1 MDATTPA
8 RVSVTTTGVPPAT
21 TTNTTMPSLPDSPMD
36 RTLFSLMAC
45 VFAVFLV
52 TGAALP
58 ALPLHIHDDLGFG
71 TFAVGL
77 VSGAQFASALL
88 CRLWSGTISDQ
99 RGPKFAVT
107 TGLLLGALAGVFYLI
122 SLMGVGRPLLSITFL
137 VVGRVLL
144 GGAESFIMIGA
155 QSWCLSLGGA
165 GNVGKMIAWIGT
177 AMFTAL
183 ALGAPLGSFL
193 FANFGF
199 ASIGWATLIG
209 VLGTWLLVV
218 SIPAIH
224 PAPQSRKATGHV
236 LKAVWIPGLAMAFSS
251 VGYGIMTAFG
261 VLHFFEHGWQ
271 PAWLSFTAFA
281 VGLMAARLF
290 FGPLPDRLGGA
301 RTAMVFVVI
310 QSAGLALIWLS
321 PYAWL
326 AFTGSAMAGF
336 GYALVYP
343 GLGIEAVARAPA
355 DARGLAMGVYTAFID
370 LALGLLAPLLGLLA
384 SGIGLSRIFLIT
396 ALLALCTVPIAAW
409 LWIHPTRALATA
421 Q

>member
-1 MDATTPA
+1 MIPAGVRAALTTSA
-8 RVSVTTTGVPPAT
+8 
-21 TTNTTMPSLPDSPMD
+21 TMPSPPDLPID
-36 RTLFSLMAC
+36 RTLLSLMAC

-58 ALPLHIHDDLGFG
+58 ALPLHIHDDLGFS

-77 VSGAQFASALL
+77 VSGAQFAAALL
-88 CRLWSGTISDQ
+88 CRLWSGTVSD
-99 RGPKFAVT
+99 RHGPKFTVT
-107 TGLLLGALAGVFYLI
+107 TGLLLAALAGTLYLV
-122 SLMGVGRPLLSITFL
+122 SLLAMGRPSLSIAIL
-137 VVGRVLL
+137 IAGRVLL

-155 QSWCLSLGGA
+155 QSWCLSIGGPR
-165 GNVGKMIAWIGT
+165 NVGKMIAWIGT
-177 AMFTAL
+177 AMFIAL
-183 ALGAPLGSFL
+183 ALGAPLGSSL
-193 FANFGF
+193 LASFGF
-199 ASIGWATLIG
+199 ASIGWITLIDAT
-209 VLGTWLLVV
+209 GTWLLVV
-218 SIPAIH
+218 SIPAIQA
-224 PAPQSRKATGHV
+224 APRSGKAKGHV

-261 VLHFFEHGWQ
+261 VLLFVEHGWQ

-281 VGLMAARLF
+281 VALMVARLF
-290 FGPLPDRLGGA
+290 FGPLPDRFGGA
-301 RTAMVFVVI
+301 RTAMIFVVI

-326 AFTGSAMAGF
+326 AFAGSAMAGF

-355 DARGLAMGVYTAFID
+355 DARGLAMGIYTAFID

-384 SGIGLSRIFLIT
+384 NGIGLSRIFLIT
-396 ALLALCTVPIAAW
+396 ALLALCAVPIAAW
-409 LWIHPTRALATA
+409 LRTHPARAPATA

>member
-1 MDATTPA
+1 
-8 RVSVTTTGVPPAT
+8 
-21 TTNTTMPSLPDSPMD
+21 MD
-36 RTLFSLMAC
+36 RTLLSLMAC

-77 VSGAQFASALL
+77 VSGAQFAAALL
-88 CRLWSGTISDQ
+88 CRLWSGTVSDR

-107 TGLLLGALAGVFYLI
+107 TGLLLAALAGVFYLI
-122 SLMGVGRPLLSITFL
+122 SLMAVGRPLLSITFL
-137 VVGRVLL
+137 IVGRVLL

-261 VLHFFEHGWQ
+261 VLLFVEHGWQ

-281 VGLMAARLF
+281 VGLMAARVF

-301 RTAMVFVVI
+301 RTAVVFVVI

-326 AFTGSAMAGF
+326 AFAGSAMAGF

-384 SGIGLSRIFLIT
+384 NGIGLSRIFLIT

-409 LWIHPTRALATA
+409 LQIHPARALATA

>member
-1 MDATTPA
+1 MLRLPGLQIDRAL
-8 RVSVTTTGVPPAT
+8 
-21 TTNTTMPSLPDSPMD
+21 PSLMG
-36 RTLFSLMAC
+36 C

-77 VSGAQFASALL
+77 VSGAQFAAALL
-88 CRLWSGTISDQ
+88 CRLWSGTISD
-99 RGPKFAVT
+99 RHGPKFAVT
-107 TGLLLGALAGVFYLI
+107 MGLLLAALAGTLYLV
-122 SLMGVGRPLLSITFL
+122 SLLALGRPLLSIAIL
-137 VVGRVLL
+137 IVGRVLL

-155 QSWCLSLGGA
+155 QSWCLSIGGA
-165 GNVGKMIAWIGT
+165 SNVGKMIAWIGT
-177 AMFTAL
+177 AMFMAL
-183 ALGAPLGSFL
+183 ALGAPLGSSL
-193 FANFGF
+193 LAEFGF

-209 VLGTWLLVV
+209 ALGTWLLVV
-218 SIPAIH
+218 AIPAI
-224 PAPQSRKATGHV
+224 PPVPQSRKGTGHV
-236 LKAVWIPGLAMAFSS
+236 VKRVWIPGLAMAFSS

-261 VLHFFEHGWQ
+261 VLLFVEHGWQ

-281 VGLMAARLF
+281 VALMAARVF
-290 FGPLPDRLGGA
+290 FGPMPDRLGGA

-310 QSAGLALIWLS
+310 QSMGLALIGLS

-326 AFTGSAMAGF
+326 AFAGSGMAGF

-355 DARGLAMGVYTAFID
+355 DARGLAMGIYTAFID

-384 SGIGLSRIFLIT
+384 NGIGLSRIFLIT
-396 ALLALCTVPIAAW
+396 ALLALCTAPVAAW
-409 LWIHPTRALATA
+409 LRAHPVS
-421 Q
+421 